1 MAGYRTPLA
10 RARGL
15 GAAKSGVGHFIT
27 QRVTGAA
34 LVLLVLWAIA
44 AALGLARADFA
55 AATVWLHS
63 PCNAVPAVLL
73 LGVAFL
79 HMNLGM
85 QTVIEDYVEAP
96 LTKIALLA
104 LSLFVC
110 WGGAA
115 VGVFSILKVAFGGG
129 AY

>member
-15 GAAKSGVGHFIT
+15 GAAKHGVGHFMT

-34 LVLLVLWAIA
+34 LVLLV
-44 AALGLARADFA
+44 
-55 AATVWLHS
+55 
-63 PCNAVPAVLL
+63 
-73 LGVAFL
+73 GVACL

-85 QTVIEDYVEAP
+85 RTIIEDYFPAALP
-96 LTKIALLA
+96 KIALLA

-110 WGGAA
+110 WGAAA
-115 VGVFSILKVAFGGG
+115 VGVFSILKVALGGG